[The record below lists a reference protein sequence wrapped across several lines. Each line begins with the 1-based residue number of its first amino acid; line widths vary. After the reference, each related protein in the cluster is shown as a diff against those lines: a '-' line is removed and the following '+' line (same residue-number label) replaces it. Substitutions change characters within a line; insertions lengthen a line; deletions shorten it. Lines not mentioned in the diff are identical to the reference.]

1 MITKRIG
8 RTLLFYFSCL
18 NFGFWR
24 GRIMKLIPF
33 YVCFVESWLVLF
45 IFKEY
50 RKCVKAFTTLC
61 EIYRLNVKS
70 FSAKQHQMKNT
81 DFLLNFIDFF
91 VNCWILYD
99 IENTT
104 HFSVEV
110 WKDFWRF
117 ESLANHNR
125 DSFSEGFVLRKFI
138 ENLSLWLKNHKIIL
152 KAFTV
157 NFPSRF

>member
-18 NFGFWR
+18 NFEFWR
-24 GRIMKLIPF
+24 GRIMKLVQF
-33 YVCFVESWLVLF
+33 YICFVESWLVLF

-81 DFLLNFIDFF
+81 DFFIKFYRFFCELLDFIWYWEHDTLFCRSLKRF
-91 VNCWILYD
+91 LK
-99 IENTT
+99 
-104 HFSVEV
+104 V
-110 WKDFWRF
+110 WKSSKSQQRFFFWRLCF
-117 ESLANHNR
+117 TKIHWKPFPLTEKPQNYLKSLHR
-125 DSFSEGFVLRKFI
+125 
-138 ENLSLWLKNHKIIL
+138 
-152 KAFTV
+152 
-157 NFPSRF
+157 